1 MIEIPEIQQRSFP
14 IKQGGVIHEIPVHNL
29 GTKVALEIADAYDE
43 LVKLQDKVSG
53 INFSNPDGMAALRHL
68 LRAFMGLFEICIID
82 FQKWKPLFDNIPLK
96 IEIYEA
102 IFEDMINAM
111 NGKEDPSKKKTI
123 GESSGSALISGSAR
137 PATRRRRSQASTGSG
152 A

>member
-1 MIEIPEIQQRSFP
+1 MKGGAESSDAKDQITIPLAAPQVE
-14 IKQGGVIHEIPVHNL
+14 GVESKFDAATQFI
-29 GTKVALEIADAYDE
+29 TK
-43 LVKLQDKVSG
+43 SMFTG